1 MPGTLFLVATPIG
14 NLEDITLRALR
25 VLRTAD
31 LIAAEDT
38 RRTSKLLA
46 HFGIAGRLTSLHGHS
61 APSKVAALVSR
72 LTAGASVA
80 LVSDAGTPLI
90 SDPGHELVTAA
101 IQAGVTVDPIPGACA
116 QITAATASG
125 FNLGKILFLGFA
137 PNRGGDRDRWFSTL
151 ATHYETLVFF
161 EAPHRI
167 RDTLAMLEAKL
178 PGRSVCLARELT
190 KMHQEFLRGA
200 PAEIQNRLVSEKGEF
215 TVVVDCSIGDVT
227 NFVAAPAPEA
237 LLAAFESAVAQGG
250 TRRDAITSVAR
261 SFGLSSKDVY
271 REIEKAKSI
280 GH

>member
-25 VLRTAD
+25 VLRTVD

-46 HFGIAGRLTSLHGHS
+46 HFGIAGQLTSLHAHS

-90 SDPGHELVTAA
+90 SDPGHELVSAA
-101 IQAGVTVDPIPGACA
+101 IEAGVSVDPIPGACA
-116 QITAATASG
+116 QITAVTASG
-125 FNLGKILFLGFA
+125 FDLGKVLFLGFA
-137 PNRGGDRDRWFSTL
+137 PNRGSDRKRWFSGL
-151 ATHYETLVFF
+151 AKRDETLVFF

-167 RDTLAMLEAKL
+167 RDTLAALEMNV
-178 PGRSVCLARELT
+178 PRRSVCLARELT
-190 KMHQEFLRGA
+190 KMHQEFIRGT
-200 PAEIQNRLVSEKGEF
+200 PEEVQKRLVSEKGEF
-215 TVVVDCSIGDVT
+215 TVVVGPDIGDT
-227 NFVAAPAPEA
+227 TKHNSIPATDV
-237 LLAAFESAVAQGG
+237 LLSAFESAVAQGG
-250 TRRDAITSVAR
+250 TRRAAITSVAR

-271 REIEKAKSI
+271 QAIEKAKNI